1 LLFLH
6 FDSFTGYFYIKKITE
21 RFLQI
26 DGLGDVMAKNGYKR
40 SYPSLYDE
48 FELGDR
54 VKRVFKDKNGRN
66 KEYRGIVLAID
77 EKGIEIYWD
86 TRDGKYRPNDMEL
99 AFTNCPVNEIYQGN
113 DKYSPIQKDSN

>member
-1 LLFLH
+1 
-6 FDSFTGYFYIKKITE
+6 
-21 RFLQI
+21 
-26 DGLGDVMAKNGYKR
+26 MAKNGYKR